1 MSTNSGTHRYKPEK
15 NCVPILVYK
24 KIKIMKALFS
34 SLINSQNSK
43 AEARLGAKLVKWL
56 TILNLQIIQDKQ
68 ELPRGLIS
76 VNHWSII
83 WMANLFYYYIY
94 PLAIYFI
101 SVLVSGRNLVFHN
114 SQIAFHNLVLW
125 GFLAAQIIF

>member
-1 MSTNSGTHRYKPEK
+1 
-15 NCVPILVYK
+15 
-24 KIKIMKALFS
+24 MKALFS

-56 TILNLQIIQDKQ
+56 AVLNLQIIQDKQ

-76 VNHWSII
+76 HS
-83 WMANLFYYYIY
+83 LEYYLNGQFILLLY
-94 PLAIYFI
+94 LSTSYFI

-114 SQIAFHNLVLW
+114 SQITFHNLVLW

>member
-43 AEARLGAKLVKWL
+43 AEARLGAKLVK
-56 TILNLQIIQDKQ
+56 
-68 ELPRGLIS
+68 
-76 VNHWSII
+76 
-83 WMANLFYYYIY
+83 
-94 PLAIYFI
+94 
-101 SVLVSGRNLVFHN
+101 
-114 SQIAFHNLVLW
+114 
-125 GFLAAQIIF
+125 